1 MPIRRKDGDI
11 QPGIPW
17 GPFTLRIPLVHTG
30 FELSEFLQ
38 GLVVAAATGLALVPV
53 LTSAFGLTFEEAV
66 LMSFFSAT
74 LISSGPII
82 FGEPFA
88 PGWITPALP
97 LVLGFVLAP
106 GAFLTPLEKFHAMI
120 AMSLDLGIILLV
132 LGATGLGKKLVDW
145 LPMALKSAIIMGAAI
160 SAFKRVFLDDAEK
173 NLNAMPWSMTLAMG
187 LCLVLTFSLPIQTYK
202 TKWRWLANI
211 ASLGLLPG
219 FAIAGIVGVAIG
231 ELSYVDSSGASIIE
245 WGILN
250 PPVASLFEKVSPFYI
265 GFPITQMLDTDV
277 IVLAF
282 VGYIIL
288 FGDIVTGIEVLRGAI
303 PRRTDERIE
312 FDSTRTHLSTGI
324 RNILMACVAP
334 FYPTQGSLW
343 TGVHVIIVNR
353 WVEGRKS
360 MDSLYSGISS
370 YYLFGVPFLFFA
382 LPLVT
387 GLKPLMPIA
396 LALTLVMTGFA
407 CAYVSMAI
415 PSNATERGVVLLGGT
430 AIALFSPFVGMA
442 VALAATFV
450 LLGFRDAPGGLTDSG
465 IES

>member
-1 MPIRRKDGDI
+1 
-11 QPGIPW
+11 
-17 GPFTLRIPLVHTG
+17 
-30 FELSEFLQ
+30 
-38 GLVVAAATGLALVPV
+38 
-53 LTSAFGLTFEEAV
+53 
-66 LMSFFSAT
+66 
-74 LISSGPII
+74 
-82 FGEPFA
+82 
-88 PGWITPALP
+88 
-97 LVLGFVLAP
+97 
-106 GAFLTPLEKFHAMI
+106 MI

-132 LGATGLGKKLVDW
+132 LGATGLGKKLINW

-160 SAFKRVFLDDAEK
+160 SAFKRVFVDDAAK
-173 NLNAMPWSMTLAMG
+173 NLNVMPWSMTLAMG
-187 LCLVLTFSLPIQTYK
+187 ACLLLAFSLPLQTYK
-202 TKWRWLANI
+202 VKWPWLSTI

-219 FAIAGIVGVAIG
+219 FVMAGIVGVIIG
-231 ELSYVDSSGASIIE
+231 ELSYVDPSGASIIE
-245 WGILN
+245 WGILI

-265 GFPITQMLDTDV
+265 GFPIALMVDTDV

-303 PRRTDERIE
+303 PHRPDEKVE

-324 RNILMACVAP
+324 RNVLMACVAP

-353 WVEGRKS
+353 WAEGRKS
-360 MDSLYSGISS
+360 MDSLFSGISS
-370 YYLFGVPFLFFA
+370 YYMFGVPLLFLA

-415 PSNATERGVVLLGGT
+415 PRHATERGVVLLGG
-430 AIALFSPFVGMA
+430 ASIALFSPFVGTA
-442 VALAATFV
+442 VAFVATLL
-450 LLGFRDAPGGLTDSG
+450 LLGFRDVSDAPAHSSQLDNSDGDDVANVG
-465 IES
+465 